1 MRKNEAYQ
9 SKSLSHSP
17 QKDIYQAKLENF
29 TRDEPF
35 ELQRMRNGQQSANRQ
50 TQNDLL
56 NQIEANRKTR
66 ELQSALDKAAEQ

>member
-1 MRKNEAYQ
+1 
-9 SKSLSHSP
+9 
-17 QKDIYQAKLENF
+17 
-29 TRDEPF
+29 
-35 ELQRMRNGQQSANRQ
+35 MRNGQQSANRQ